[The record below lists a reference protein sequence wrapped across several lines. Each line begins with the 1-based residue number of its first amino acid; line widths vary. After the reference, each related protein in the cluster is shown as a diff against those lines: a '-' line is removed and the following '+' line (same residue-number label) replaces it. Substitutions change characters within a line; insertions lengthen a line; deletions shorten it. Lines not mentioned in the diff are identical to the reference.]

1 VPELHDRPAGGGA
14 AALVGAVLVIVGLA
28 AALSIDVI
36 PAGYGVKSDEATY
49 VGMTLSLAYDH
60 DLAYQRRD
68 LDRFWGLYKT
78 GPEGVFL
85 KTGKTLRIR
94 LNSTPPFLHVA
105 KLPDPQTDRLF
116 WGKAF
121 IYSVFAAPFVRILGM
136 NGFLVFHVLLLFIVC
151 LCGYLFLRAR
161 SPSGPALAFTLAF
174 VGAAVVPVYGVFLMP
189 DLFNFSL
196 VFVAYFFWLYKEVA
210 PTRSPWLCD
219 ERSTLIAAILL
230 GLATYSKPPN
240 AALMVPLVLL
250 PWWRKQWKHGLI
262 VGVVF
267 AVVGGGLFGVNA
279 LITGEFNYQGGDRKT
294 FYGAFPFDSTRD
306 VWNANTALSTT
317 NDADTANVLAPGE
330 FVGRFA
336 HNVEY
341 FFLGRHF
348 GFVPYFFPGVVALLG
363 WAFSRDRFRAWR
375 TLTLLALIGAT
386 GFWLVIAPDSWS
398 GGGGPP
404 GNRYFL
410 NIYPLV
416 FFLMPPFQS
425 SGAAI
430 LAWMGG
436 ALFTAKILVSPFDAA
451 KRTWEITE
459 HGLARRLPVELTM
472 AQDLPVMLA
481 QPLRGRIEYRH
492 DPMML
497 LYFLDGHA
505 FPPEPPG
512 MWLSGA
518 GRADIIVRTEQP
530 THRFAMTAEPG
541 PISTVLTVSA
551 GGETSTIPIVPG
563 KSASFV
569 VPASGVRA
577 LHGYAYLLSAQ
588 SSEGFIPHLRDPGSG
603 DGRNLGVL
611 LNFKAE

>member
-1 VPELHDRPAGGGA
+1 MPQLNDRPAGGGA
-14 AALVGAVLVIVGLA
+14 AALVGAVLLIVGLA
-28 AALSIDVI
+28 AAVSIDVI
-36 PAGYGVKSDEATY
+36 PAGYGIKSDEATY

-85 KTGKTLRIR
+85 KTGKTLRVR
-94 LNSTPPFLHVA
+94 VNADPPFLHVT
-105 KLPDPQTDRLF
+105 KLPDSRTDRLY

-121 IYSVFAAPFVRILGM
+121 IYSVFAAPFVRVLGM

-151 LCGYLFLRAR
+151 TCGYLFLRAR
-161 SPSGPALAFTLAF
+161 SQPGPALLFTLAF
-174 VGAAVVPVYGVFLMP
+174 VGAAVVPVYAVFLMP
-189 DLFNFSL
+189 DLFNFAL
-196 VFVAYFFWLYKEVA
+196 VFVAYFFWLYREVA
-210 PTRSPWLCD
+210 PTRSPWLSGNA
-219 ERSTLIAAILL
+219 STVIAAILL
-230 GLATYSKPPN
+230 GIATYSKPPN

-267 AVVGGGLFGVNA
+267 VAVGGGLFGINA
-279 LITGEFNYQGGDRKT
+279 LVTGEFNYQGGDRKT
-294 FYGAFPFDSTRD
+294 FYGSFPFDSTRD
-306 VWNANTALSTT
+306 VWAEKTDRSTT
-317 NDADTANVLAPGE
+317 NDADTENVLAPSQ
-330 FVGRFA
+330 FVPRLA
-336 HNVEY
+336 HNLEY
-341 FFLGRHF
+341 FFIGRHF
-348 GFVPYFFPGVVALLG
+348 GFVPYFFPGVVALFG

-375 TLTLLALIGAT
+375 TLTFLALVGGTA
-386 GFWLVIAPDSWS
+386 FWLVIAPDSWS

-416 FFLMPPFQS
+416 FFLMPPVQS

-430 LAWMGG
+430 LAWIGG

-451 KRTWEITE
+451 KRTWEIAE
-459 HGLARRLPVELTM
+459 HGPLRRLPVELTM
-472 AQDLPVMLA
+472 FQDLPVALA
-481 QPLRGRIEYRH
+481 QPIRARIQYRN
-492 DPMML
+492 DPMMF

-512 MWLSGA
+512 MWVSGA

-530 THRFAMTAEPG
+530 LHRFAMTAYS
-541 PISTVLTVSA
+541 PIATVLTISA
-551 GGETSTIPIVPG
+551 GSGTSTIRLVPG
-563 KSASFV
+563 KSVAFTLPS
-569 VPASGVRA
+569 SGVRA
-577 LHGYAYLLSAQ
+577 LNGYACLLSAQ
-588 SSEGFIPHLRDPGSG
+588 SSEGFIPHLQDPHST

>member
-1 VPELHDRPAGGGA
+1 MPQLSDPPAAGRGA
-14 AALVGAVLVIVGLA
+14 TLVGAVLLIVGLA
-28 AALSIDVI
+28 AAMSIDVI

-85 KTGKTLRIR
+85 KAGKTLRIR
-94 LNSTPPFLHVA
+94 LNSSPPFLHVT
-105 KLPDPQTDRLF
+105 KLADPRTDRLY

-136 NGFLVFHVLLLFIVC
+136 NGFLVFHVLLLFVVC
-151 LCGYLFLRAR
+151 LCGYQFLRAR
-161 SPSGPALAFTLAF
+161 SRPGPAMLFTLAF
-174 VGAAVVPVYGVFLMP
+174 VGAAVVPVYAVFLMP
-189 DLFNFSL
+189 DLFNFAL

-210 PTRSPWLCD
+210 PTRNRWLD
-219 ERSTLIAAILL
+219 GNGSTVIAAILI

-250 PWWRKQWKHGLI
+250 PWWRKQWKHGFV

-267 AVVGGGLFGVNA
+267 VVVSSGLFGINA
-279 LITGEFNYQGGDRKT
+279 LVTGEFNYQGGDRKT
-294 FYGAFPFDSTRD
+294 FYGSFPLDSTRD
-306 VWNANTALSTT
+306 VWNEHASLSTT
-317 NDADTANVLAPGE
+317 NDADTANVLAPAE

-336 HNVEY
+336 HNMEY
-341 FFLGRHF
+341 FFIGRHF
-348 GFVPYFFPGVVALLG
+348 GFVPYFFPGVVALVG

-375 TLTLLALIGAT
+375 TLTFLAVVAAT
-386 GFWLVIAPDSWS
+386 AFWLVIAPDSWS

-416 FFLMPPFQS
+416 FFLMPPVQS
-425 SGAAI
+425 SAGAI

-436 ALFTAKILVSPFDAA
+436 ALFTAKILVSPFDSA
-451 KRTWEITE
+451 KRTWEIAE
-459 HGLARRLPVELTM
+459 HGPLRRLPVELTM
-472 AQDLPVMLA
+472 FQDLPVMLA
-481 QPLRGRIEYRH
+481 QPIRARIEYRN
-492 DPMML
+492 DPMMF

-505 FPPEPPG
+505 YPPEPPG
-512 MWLSGA
+512 MWVSGA

-530 THRFAMTAEPG
+530 MHQFAMTAESS
-541 PISTVLTVSA
+541 ISTVLTISA
-551 GGETSTIPIVPG
+551 GSGTATIPIVPG
-563 KSASFV
+563 KPASFV

-588 SSEGFIPHLRDPGSG
+588 SSEGFIPHLQDPASA